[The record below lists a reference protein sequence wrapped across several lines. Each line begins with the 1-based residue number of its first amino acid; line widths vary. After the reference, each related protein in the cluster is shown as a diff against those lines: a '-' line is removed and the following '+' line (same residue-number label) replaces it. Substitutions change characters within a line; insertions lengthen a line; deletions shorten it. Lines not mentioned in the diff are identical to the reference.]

1 MNIIPVIIIY
11 VIFLGLGI
19 YFILKRKDK
28 KDKKDGKVEIKNKLI
43 EGNYI
48 TPSEFNGGT
57 LVRQPQYPS
66 ANNCDHSILY
76 PINAVNVFYGS
87 TMPDVSKCPCL
98 QFVQAP

>member
-11 VIFLGLGI
+11 GIFLGIGL
-19 YFILKRKDK
+19 YLILK
-28 KDKKDGKVEIKNKLI
+28 KDKKCKIKVEKKVKTNIV

-48 TPSEFNGGT
+48 TPSEFNGGE
-57 LVRQPQYPS
+57 LLRQPQYPS
-66 ANNCDHSILY
+66 ANNCDHNIMY

-87 TMPDVSKCPCL
+87 KMPDVSKCPCL